1 MGIRHKIGLLLIL
14 LSFPIVLSA
23 QMTYGV
29 TGLLHMPSG
38 EMQRDK
44 TVMIG
49 GNFLNKSITPPRWYY
64 GTYNYFINVT
74 IFPWLEVAYTCTLFS
89 AEDLNLKPYGFTGFT
104 NQDRYFSFRIRAL
117 KEGQF
122 WKYMPGV
129 VLGTS
134 DPFTSSGGGTVA
146 NSKGNGYFSRFYIA
160 ATKHFQIGKEE
171 IGVHL
176 AYLYKKRKDYPL
188 NGPAVGISYSP
199 SFHKPLTLVAEYDS
213 KDFAIGATYLLFK
226 HLHMQFEL
234 QRMSMFTGGLTY
246 KIYLK

>member
-1 MGIRHKIGLLLIL
+1 ML
-14 LSFPIVLSA
+14 
-23 QMTYGV
+23 
-29 TGLLHMPSG
+29 
-38 EMQRDK
+38 
-44 TVMIG
+44 G
-49 GNFLNKSITPPRWYY
+49 GNFLNKSITTPAWYY
-64 GTYNYFINVT
+64 GTYNYYLNVT

-89 AEDLNLKPYGFTGFT
+89 AEHLGLKKYGYTGFT

-134 DPFTSSGGGTVA
+134 DPFTSSGEQIGSAT
-146 NSKGNGYFSRFYIA
+146 GNGYFSRFYIA

-171 IGVHL
+171 IGVHV
-176 AYLYKKRKDYPL
+176 AYLYNKRKDYPL
-188 NGPAVGISYSP
+188 NGPAVGVTYSP

-213 KDFAIGATYLLFK
+213 KDFAIGAMYLLFN

-234 QRMSMFTGGLTY
+234 QKMSRFTGGLAY

>member
-1 MGIRHKIGLLLIL
+1 MGIRRKIGFLLIL
-14 LSFPIVLSA
+14 LSFPIMLSA

-44 TVMIG
+44 TVMLG
-49 GNFLNKSITPPRWYY
+49 GNFLNKSLTPPKWNF
-64 GTYNYFINVT
+64 GTYNYYLNVT
-74 IFPWLEVAYTCTLFS
+74 IFPWLEVAYTCTLFN
-89 AEDLNLKPYGFTGFT
+89 AESLGLKRYGYSGFV
-104 NQDRYFSFRIRAL
+104 NQDRYFSFRLRLL

-134 DPFTSSGGGTVA
+134 DPFTTSGGGTVS
-146 NSKGNGYFSRFYIA
+146 NVTGNGYFRRFYIA
-160 ATKHFQIGKEE
+160 ATKHIQVGKEE

-176 AYLYKKRKDYPL
+176 AYLYNNRDDYHL
-188 NGPAVGISYSP
+188 NGPAVGVTYSP
-199 SFHKPLTLVAEYDS
+199 SFHKPLTVIAEYDS
-213 KDFAIGATYLLFK
+213 KDFALGATYLLFN
-226 HLHMQFEL
+226 HLHMQFEM
-234 QRMSMFTGGLTY
+234 QRMKWFSGGLAY

>member
-1 MGIRHKIGLLLIL
+1 MGIRRKIGLLLIL

-49 GNFLNKSITPPRWYY
+49 GNFLNKSITPPKWYY

-89 AEDLNLKPYGFTGFT
+89 AESLGLKKYGFTGFT

-134 DPFTSSGGGTVA
+134 DPFTGTGGGMIVGST
-146 NSKGNGYFSRFYIA
+146 GNGHFNRFYVA

-171 IGVHL
+171 IGIHL
-176 AYLYKKRKDYPL
+176 AYLYNRRENYHL
-188 NGPAVGISYSP
+188 NGPAVGVSYSP

-213 KDFAIGATYLLFK
+213 KDFAIGAMYLLFK
-226 HLHMQFEL
+226 HLHMQFEM